1 MDRITTE
8 EAISSLQAQVSVQH
22 LVLLTMIKTHPE
34 PVGLLQEWRRIL
46 ADSINCKSALPS
58 TSRHSD
64 LVRERCE
71 TFAEEWTAQLV
82 DAAVDNSTNK
92 PV

>member
-1 MDRITTE
+1 MDRITE

-34 PVGLLQEWRRIL
+34 PAGLLQEWRRVL
-46 ADSINCKSALPS
+46 ADSIDCNSALPS

-71 TFAEEWTAQLV
+71 NFAEEWTAQLV
-82 DAAVDNSTNK
+82 DAAVDSSTNK